1 MLITPEYPKERHAWN
16 RVNSPPPPPPL
27 RNSPLHRTGTV
38 QPGSNEGR
46 IVRARACTYRMV
58 RRSSPSCG
66 WLRAFALP
74 IRTHSHAEKIR
85 VAVRVRA
92 SLYRWQR
99 RRWHRYGAEW
109 WGWAERKRK
118 ADGGGERWGWI
129 AREGNRQQTG
139 AEKTITGGE
148 RRKHRGRDKDTRT
161 ALDRGRG
168 RKRKDRRVTRERDAD
183 ERVHHASLR
192 WRTHVG
198 NGATWPGGR
207 ESCTVV
213 GMTARVRRRRVEEG
227 WRNGGI

>member
-118 ADGGGERWGWI
+118 ADGGGAMRVNSE
-129 AREGNRQQTG
+129 
-139 AEKTITGGE
+139 GGE
-148 RRKHRGRDKDTRT
+148 P
-161 ALDRGRG
+161 AADRS
-168 RKRKDRRVTRERDAD
+168 REND
-183 ERVHHASLR
+183 H
-192 WRTHVG
+192 
-198 NGATWPGGR
+198 
-207 ESCTVV
+207 
-213 GMTARVRRRRVEEG
+213 RRREKEAPG
-227 WRNGGI
+227 AG